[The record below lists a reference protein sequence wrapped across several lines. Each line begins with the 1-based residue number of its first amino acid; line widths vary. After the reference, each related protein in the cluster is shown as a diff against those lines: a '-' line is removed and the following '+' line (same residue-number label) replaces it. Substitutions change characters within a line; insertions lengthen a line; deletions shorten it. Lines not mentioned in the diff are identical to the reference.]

1 MEAIVRF
8 KKGGWHDKIF
18 FWKITLTLTWKKA
31 WNKMELQA
39 NEYNR
44 RLIWLLRKKKKKGKN
59 SQYYHSLSS
68 DFIFMAPDSWDL
80 ERFSPLTGPWT
91 IPTCFW
97 TEAFM

>member
-44 RLIWLLRKKKKKGKN
+44 RLIWLLRKKKKKVKIA
-59 SQYYHSLSS
+59 S
-68 DFIFMAPDSWDL
+68 
-80 ERFSPLTGPWT
+80 T
-91 IPTCFW
+91 ITVWAVILFLWPRIH
-97 TEAFM
+97 EI

>member
-8 KKGGWHDKIF
+8 NKGGWHDKIF

-44 RLIWLLRKKKKKGKN
+44 RLTRLLRKKKKGEN

-68 DFIFMAPDSWDL
+68 DFIFMATDSWDL
-80 ERFSPLTGPWT
+80 ERFSPLTGLWT

>member
-1 MEAIVRF
+1 ME
-8 KKGGWHDKIF
+8 KGLEQDG
-18 FWKITLTLTWKKA
+18 ITSKWIQQ
-31 WNKMELQA
+31 EA
-39 NEYNR
+39 N
-44 RLIWLLRKKKKKGKN
+44 LVTQKKKKKGEN

-68 DFIFMAPDSWDL
+68 GFISWDL